1 MEENNQRVTS
11 YKEVSEALGK
21 KLIKLYGEKI
31 FPRQGKVFADMLFQT
46 GVEAGAYLAS
56 LADIEER
63 SVKINLATNA
73 MIKLNQADYLIDVMR
88 EAKYYT
94 AVQVVELDEFLQGLT
109 TAMRE
114 LLNSAYAQMRAEGS
128 RKAALAAKEAAQSK
142 PQAKVQPKV
151 QPKPQAQPKPSNP
164 QQPPQPKINPDPDGF
179 LIIADGEAH
188 NQAPAETQTEENNNK
203 K

>member
-1 MEENNQRVTS
+1 MEENNQRVAS

-21 KLIKLYGEKI
+21 KLIKLYGEKV
-31 FPRQGKVFADMLFQT
+31 FPRQGKVFADMLFQA
-46 GVEAGAYLAS
+46 GIEAGAYLAS

-63 SVKINLATNA
+63 NVKIKLATNA

-94 AVQVVELDEFLQGLT
+94 AVQVVELDEFLQRLT

-114 LLNSAYAQMRAEGS
+114 LLNSAYAQLRAEGN
-128 RKAALAAKEAAQSK
+128 RRAAQAEAASAAQSK
-142 PQAKVQPKV
+142 PQPKV
-151 QPKPQAQPKPSNP
+151 QAKPQAQPKPP
-164 QQPPQPKINPDPDGF
+164 KVQQPPQPKINPDPDGF

-188 NQAPAETQTEENNNK
+188 NQTPDEAQTEDKKGNK